1 MRSGAIA
8 LAHITTKAH
17 QIIPSSRISPAACA
31 ISKRPAAL
39 HVFGKAL
46 HDQARWLSDYCDRE
60 IRAGLHVNRYWD
72 PKAYKLTPVKVAHIH
87 LLICG

>member
-1 MRSGAIA
+1 LLWRISRPNQ
-8 LAHITTKAH
+8 AH

-39 HVFGKAL
+39 PFSAKQL
-46 HDQARWLSDYCDRE
+46 DDQGGWLSDYCDRE

-72 PKAYKLTPVKVAHIH
+72 PKAYKLTPVKIAQIH